1 MKEIK
6 GKVKRA
12 VQILWENKYR
22 MAYYMLI
29 LCILFGSI
37 HYVESGIWSSA
48 NISFN
53 YSEASLCLVEPCFQ
67 LFICVRR
74 DVPALA

>member
-22 MAYYMLI
+22 MTYYMLI
-29 LCILFGSI
+29 LCILFGCI
-37 HYVESGIWSSA
+37 HYVESGIWSA
-48 NISFN
+48 RIFHLIIQRHPW
-53 YSEASLCLVEPCFQ
+53 A
-67 LFICVRR
+67 
-74 DVPALA
+74 

>member
-22 MAYYMLI
+22 MTYYMLI
-29 LCILFGSI
+29 LCILFGCI
-37 HYVESGIWSSA
+37 HYAESGNSWSE
-48 NISFN
+48 NI
-53 YSEASLCLVEPCFQ
+53 
-67 LFICVRR
+67 
-74 DVPALA
+74 

>member
-22 MAYYMLI
+22 MTYYMLI
-29 LCILFGSI
+29 FVHFCLDAFIMWKAAFG
-37 HYVESGIWSSA
+37 
-48 NISFN
+48 
-53 YSEASLCLVEPCFQ
+53 
-67 LFICVRR
+67 
-74 DVPALA
+74 PARIFHLIIQRHPWLKPE